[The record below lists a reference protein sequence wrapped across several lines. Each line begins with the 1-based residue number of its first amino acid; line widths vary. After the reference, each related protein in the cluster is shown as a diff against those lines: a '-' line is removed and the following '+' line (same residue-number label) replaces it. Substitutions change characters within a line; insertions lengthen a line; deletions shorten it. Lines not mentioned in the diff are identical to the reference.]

1 MDYAS
6 ACFDVQGIFLR
17 NKDKHIT
24 INIRGTMITS
34 TANRHVKNVIQLTKK
49 AKLRQ
54 EQQVFLAEGL
64 RIFEEMPKDRL
75 EQVYVSESF
84 LQKAGHRELLLD
96 TACETVSDEVF
107 QRMADTQT
115 PQGILCVVRQP
126 QYTLSDLIENKHM
139 LPHLLIL
146 EGIRDPGNLGTM
158 FRTAEGAGATGIILS
173 GCVDLFAPKT
183 VRSTM
188 GSICRVPFYITKD
201 LAETLFEI
209 KKQGVCVYAA
219 HLKGTKCY
227 DAFDYRGASAFLIGS
242 EGNGLTQEAAA
253 MADVYLKI
261 PMGGSLESLNAAMAA
276 GILMYEANRQR
287 RRQ

>member
-34 TANRHVKNVIQLTKK
+34 TANRHVKNMIQLTKK

-96 TACETVSDEVF
+96 TACVTSSCSSL
-107 QRMADTQT
+107 ADT
-115 PQGILCVVRQP
+115 
-126 QYTLSDLIENKHM
+126 
-139 LPHLLIL
+139 
-146 EGIRDPGNLGTM
+146 
-158 FRTAEGAGATGIILS
+158 RTAPAPMMISCSSPSDVATR
-173 GCVDLFAPKT
+173 T
-183 VRSTM
+183 
-188 GSICRVPFYITKD
+188 
-201 LAETLFEI
+201 
-209 KKQGVCVYAA
+209 
-219 HLKGTKCY
+219 
-227 DAFDYRGASAFLIGS
+227 
-242 EGNGLTQEAAA
+242 
-253 MADVYLKI
+253 
-261 PMGGSLESLNAAMAA
+261 
-276 GILMYEANRQR
+276 
-287 RRQ
+287 